1 MLKPVKRHRLF
12 ILKKSIKKRNPPK
25 SEDHTGDFLITT
37 NSTTLFEESFSSA
50 AFLLLYNI
58 VAINGVAVNHL
69 NYILTCAQS

>member
-12 ILKKSIKKRNPPK
+12 IFHQLSKKRNPPK

-50 AFLLLYNI
+50 AFLLLYNV
-58 VAINGVAVNHL
+58 VAIYGVAANHL
-69 NYILTCAQS
+69 NYILTSAQV